1 MRLSSCL
8 IAVNDLINYMYTFIK
23 ATNSHYQ
30 NVCDHSRNF
39 ALANFKLEEVV
50 RNVWENF

>member
-1 MRLSSCL
+1 MRLSCCL

-23 ATNSHYQ
+23 ADSHYQ

-50 RNVWENF
+50 RNVWGNF